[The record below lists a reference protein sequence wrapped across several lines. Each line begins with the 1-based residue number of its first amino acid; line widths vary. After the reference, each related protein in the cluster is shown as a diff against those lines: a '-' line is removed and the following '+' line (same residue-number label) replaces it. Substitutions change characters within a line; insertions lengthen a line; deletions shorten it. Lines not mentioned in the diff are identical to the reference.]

1 MNQNDVVRR
10 FSIDATPRSGRLALA
25 LLARLRHGRLNLVA
39 PGAQTYSFNGELP
52 GPDAAIHLEDWEVF
66 DEIARSG
73 DIGFAEAYLDGRW
86 QTPDLRAL
94 LDLIAVNRA
103 VLEKMLY
110 GKWWG
115 RLYYRLRHLR
125 RSNTRQGVRKN
136 IHAHY
141 DLGNGFYRAWLDRT
155 MTYSAALFEGDLDRT
170 LEQAQVAKYERVLQR
185 LDIGRADHVLE
196 IGCGWG
202 GFAEYASRTR
212 GCRVYGI
219 TLSQAQLDFATNR
232 IRDARL
238 SHLVELS
245 LTDYREV
252 QGAFDHVVSIEMF
265 EAVGESFWPAYFS
278 IVRDRLKPG
287 GSALVQTIIIA
298 DELFARYRRST
309 DFIQQ
314 YVFPGGMLPSA
325 AVFRKLSARAGLQ
338 VRDEFH
344 FGIDYAETLR
354 RWRENYRKVSRD
366 LRTPGFDERFERLWN
381 FYLAYCEVGF
391 RAASTDVMQMELQR
405 A

>member
-1 MNQNDVVRR
+1 MGARVVPV
-10 FSIDATPRSGRLALA
+10 AVLVGRGGAEVGEHRA
-25 LLARLRHGRLNLVA
+25 EVGVRLRV
-39 PGAQTYSFNGELP
+39 PGVEAERSF
-52 GPDAAIHLEDWEVF
+52 
-66 DEIARSG
+66 
-73 DIGFAEAYLDGRW
+73 
-86 QTPDLRAL
+86 
-94 LDLIAVNRA
+94 
-103 VLEKMLY
+103 
-110 GKWWG
+110 
-115 RLYYRLRHLR
+115 
-125 RSNTRQGVRKN
+125 
-136 IHAHY
+136 
-141 DLGNGFYRAWLDRT
+141 DR
-155 MTYSAALFEGDLDRT
+155 
-170 LEQAQVAKYERVLQR
+170 
-185 LDIGRADHVLE
+185 
-196 IGCGWG
+196 
-202 GFAEYASRTR
+202 
-212 GCRVYGI
+212 
-219 TLSQAQLDFATNR
+219 
-232 IRDARL
+232 
-238 SHLVELS
+238 
-245 LTDYREV
+245 
-252 QGAFDHVVSIEMF
+252 VVSIEMF

-366 LRTPGFDERFERLWN
+366 LRTPGFDERLERLWN